1 MSDAGAG
8 EAHQVFSDEMVSTIQ
23 QALGIF
29 VLSIQA
35 LLAPLNAGQDDLAA
49 HVEALLTWQARLLG
63 QLAGLGQEIGCQ
75 RLHRLFQLS
84 IRCKVASGHLSFY
97 LAALLIYLQASPY
110 ADLWPKQ

>member
-1 MSDAGAG
+1 M
-8 EAHQVFSDEMVSTIQ
+8 FSDELVCLIQ
-23 QALGIF
+23 QGQGIL
-29 VLSIQA
+29 VPRTQA
-35 LLAPLNAGQDDLAA
+35 LVAPVNAGQDDLAA